1 MGLISGRAS
10 DKYDTMISPEGGLQ
24 MTNTNTPILVG
35 AGLTVQKERDPAKA
49 KSPVDLLADAAQ
61 SAFADTGTAD
71 VAQAVDTVASI
82 RFITDSPEARDFP
95 FGIYL
100 NPARTVANLLG
111 LSASHMML
119 AATGGNS
126 PQMMINELAE
136 RIANGA
142 VETAL
147 LVGGEGF
154 ASVTRALAQGVDLA
168 HWNDRIEE
176 AAEIIG
182 VEKPGVLPIEHKHG
196 LFFPVNSYPI
206 FENALRA
213 HLGRDMATHMEKV
226 GQLMTPFTETAANH
240 PQSWFPTRR
249 SAEELVTVSDD
260 NRLVGYPYPKYL
272 NSVIRIDQAAAV
284 VMTSVGKAREMGIDE
299 SRWVYLNGCA
309 EANDIWYL
317 SQRPE
322 LHRSPAMKGM
332 AETALDMA
340 GWTISDIDYFDLYSC
355 FPVAVEVACRE
366 MGIAEDDPRPFTVT
380 GGLPYF
386 GGAGNAYTLM
396 SVATMMD
403 KLRANPGKRGM
414 CTGNGWFLTKHS
426 LGLYSTQAPEG
437 DWAREPV
444 SVLQGKIDAMP
455 TLDLDE
461 APTGAGRIETY
472 TVAHVGGKPPQGILI
487 GRMLETDKRFV
498 AHMTANGDH
507 VARLMQE
514 DGIGMTGTLAP
525 DDDGFNIFTPDA

>member
-24 MTNTNTPILVG
+24 MTNPNTPILVG

-168 HWNDRIEE
+168 HWNDRTEE

-226 GQLMTPFTETAANH
+226 GQLMTPFTEIAANH

>member
-1 MGLISGRAS
+1 
-10 DKYDTMISPEGGLQ
+10 
-24 MTNTNTPILVG
+24 MTNPNTPILVG

-168 HWNDRIEE
+168 HWNDRTEE

-226 GQLMTPFTETAANH
+226 GQLMTPFTEIAANH

>member
-1 MGLISGRAS
+1 
-10 DKYDTMISPEGGLQ
+10 
-24 MTNTNTPILVG
+24 MTNPNTPILIG

-49 KSPVDLLADAAQ
+49 KSPVDLLAEAAQ
-61 SAFADTGTAD
+61 LAFGDTGNAGI
-71 VAQAVDTVASI
+71 AQAVDTVASI

-95 FGIYL
+95 CGIYL
-100 NPARTVANLLG
+100 NPAHTVSGLLG
-111 LSASHMML
+111 LTPPNLML

-142 VETAL
+142 VQTAL

-154 ASVTRALAQGVDLA
+154 ASVTRALAQGLDMS
-168 HWNDRIEE
+168 HWNDRPDKE
-176 AAEIIG
+176 AEIIG

-196 LFFPVNSYPI
+196 LFFPVNSYPL
-206 FENALRA
+206 FENACARIWARYGNA
-213 HLGRDMATHMEKV
+213 HEKV
-226 GQLMTPFTETAANH
+226 GQLMAPFTTIAASH
-240 PQSWFPTRR
+240 PQSWFPTER
-249 SAEELVTVSDD
+249 SAEELVSVTDD

-272 NSVIRIDQAAAV
+272 NSIIRVDQAAAV

-299 SRWVYLNGCA
+299 SRWIYLNGCA
-309 EANDIWYL
+309 EANDIWYI
-317 SQRPE
+317 SERPE
-322 LHRSPAMKGM
+322 LHRSHAMKGM

-340 GWTISDIDYFDLYSC
+340 GWTIADIDYFDLYSC

-366 MGIAEDDPRPFTVT
+366 MGISEDDPRPFTVT

-396 SVATMMD
+396 SVATMMN

-426 LGLYSTQAPEG
+426 LGLYSTTPPEG

-455 TLDLDE
+455 KLELDE
-461 APTGAGRIETY
+461 TPAGTGQIESY
-472 TVAHVGGKPPQGILI
+472 TVAHVSGKPPQGILI
-487 GRMLETDKRFV
+487 GRMAETNKRFV
-498 AHMTANGDH
+498 AHMTSLGDH
-507 VARLMQE
+507 VAQLMQE

-525 DDDGFNIFTPDA
+525 DDEGFNIFTPNA